1 MSHVTEPRG
10 GAAQPLLERESEV
23 LAIHRAVDDLCGTT
37 GHGQGPAA
45 RRGGVLTF
53 AGSAG
58 IGKTTLLA
66 EARRLA
72 SERACTVLFAR
83 GGEQER
89 QVPFH
94 VMRQL
99 IQPTF
104 AAMSEDERREALGS
118 WYSIVAP
125 ALGLTASP
133 KGPTAPDP
141 QGVRDGLDWV
151 VTHLAV
157 RSAPVLL
164 VVDDAHWADA
174 ESLAWLTAFT
184 ARAEELAMLIM
195 VACRPDEIPAD
206 AAALRALMG
215 RQGSRPHE
223 LAPLTTTAVASI
235 VRDALGEDAD
245 DVFCRECWAIT
256 GGNPF
261 EVVELAMKGRDRGL
275 KPHQDSIP
283 QLRDLASAVK
293 GSGLIDRLEQLG
305 PSTVRLAWAAAV
317 LGTAVPIDIVG
328 GVAALGEAQTAEAID
343 QLRDARILT
352 VMTSVRRKQV
362 VEFFHPLIATAVY
375 RSIPP
380 GVRVAMH
387 GMAAT
392 ALVDDGHGAAAAARH
407 LLEMHPEGDPW
418 VVQQLR
424 QAARD
429 SFSAGA
435 PDAARRYLAR
445 ALREPP
451 EVEDRAE
458 VLFELGSANLLHDPA
473 TTINQLRAAL
483 EEPRTEQNLREAIT
497 YRLAQALGHTGQLAQ
512 AAALL
517 ADEARRA
524 TSSRTRLRMQAEQFK
539 WNSVRVDEENSPARS
554 RLLAQFAKRLT
565 GRGLPERHILG
576 LRAWDAVL
584 RGEPATTALDYAEQ
598 ALDGG
603 LSWTDQDFGF
613 EVPAVVALTLMYCD
627 QPGRAEDLFNTGIV
641 EFEAKGWRG
650 AHLSFVYT
658 LLGYVR
664 YRRGRLAEAEDFVRN
679 GLQIADRVGQGIPA
693 QWYAIGTLIET
704 LLARGNTAEAQ
715 RVADAYKLADGFPQ
729 AVVYPD
735 PQAVFGKL
743 LLARGRVEEG
753 EHHLVSAGKRLDLRG
768 ARNPSWSPWQLD
780 LALGQVARKP
790 EEARATAAEAVS
802 RARAFGTSS
811 VIGHA
816 LRVAAATTVDPARA
830 AALLQEAVDHLEQ
843 SPAACELANA
853 LVDHG
858 TALHTI
864 GSRHHA
870 AQQLYRGME
879 TAAACGADGLVSRAR
894 AQLASA
900 GLRPRRL
907 HTSEQDNL
915 TVAESAAARHAAL
928 GLDNAAI
935 AAELK
940 TDAQSV
946 SELLSAAFTKLG
958 TDRHGLRRALGG

>member
-10 GAAQPLLERESEV
+10 WAPAPLLERESEI
-23 LAIHRAVDDLCGTT
+23 LAIHRAVDELFGVSDT
-37 GHGQGPAA
+37 GSPT

-53 AGSAG
+53 AGSGG
-58 IGKTTLLA
+58 IGKTTLLG
-66 EARRLA
+66 EARRHA
-72 SERACTVLFAR
+72 ADRGCTVLFAR
-83 GGEQER
+83 GGEQEK

-104 AAMSEDERREALGS
+104 AALSEQERRDVLGS
-118 WYSIVAP
+118 WHGIVAP
-125 ALGLTASP
+125 ALGLTASA
-133 KGPTAPDP
+133 KGRTAPDP

-157 RSAPVLL
+157 RSGAPVVLIL
-164 VVDDAHWADA
+164 DDAHWADA
-174 ESLAWLTAFT
+174 ESLAWLAAFA

-195 VACRPDEIPAD
+195 VACRPDEIPSD
-206 AAALRALMG
+206 AAPLRALMG
-215 RQGSRPHE
+215 RQGTRPHE
-223 LAPLTTTAVASI
+223 LAPLTTSAVARI
-235 VRDALGEDAD
+235 VREALGDSAD

-261 EVVELAMKGRDRGL
+261 EVVELGMKGRDRGL
-275 KPHQDSIP
+275 KPHQDNIP

-293 GSGLIDRLEQLG
+293 GSGLIERLEQLG

-317 LGTAVPIDIVG
+317 LGNAVPIGIVG
-328 GVAALGEAQTAEAID
+328 GVAALGDAQAADAID
-343 QLRDARILT
+343 QLHNARILT
-352 VMTSVRRKQV
+352 VLTSVQRKEV

-380 GVRVAMH
+380 GVRVGMH
-387 GMAAT
+387 GMAAQ
-392 ALVDDGHGAAAAARH
+392 ALVDDGHGPTAAARH

-424 QAARD
+424 RAARE

-451 EVEDRAE
+451 EAEHRAE
-458 VLFELGSANLLHDPA
+458 VLFELGSANLLHDPV
-473 TTINQLRAAL
+473 TTINQLRTAL
-483 EEPRTEQNLREAIT
+483 EEPSTAPELREAIT

-512 AAALL
+512 AAELL
-517 ADEARRA
+517 AEEARHA
-524 TSSRTRLRMQAEQFK
+524 TNSRTRLRMQAEQFK

-554 RLLAQFAKRLT
+554 RLLSQFAKRIV
-565 GRGLPERHILG
+565 GRGLAERHILG
-576 LRAWDAVL
+576 LRAWDAAL
-584 RGEPATTALDYAEQ
+584 RGEPVGTALEYAEQ

-603 LSWTDQDFGF
+603 MSWIDQDFGF

-627 QPGRAEDLFNTGIV
+627 QPGRAEELFNTAIM

-658 LLGYVR
+658 LLGYIR

-679 GLQIADRVGQGIPA
+679 GLQIADRIGHDIPA

-704 LLARGNTAEAQ
+704 LLARGNVAEARQ
-715 RVADAYKLADGFPQ
+715 VARTYKLADGGFPK

-735 PQAVFGKL
+735 PQAVWGKL
-743 LLARGRVEEG
+743 LLAQGRIEEA
-753 EHHLVSAGKRLDLRG
+753 EHHLSTAGKRLDLRG
-768 ARNPSWSPWQLD
+768 TRNPSWSPWQLD
-780 LALGQVARKP
+780 LALAQVTHDTELA
-790 EEARATAAEAVS
+790 AATAAEAVV
-802 RARAFGTSS
+802 RARAFGASS

-816 LRVAAATTVDPARA
+816 LRVAAAAAEPARA
-830 AALLQEAVDHLEQ
+830 ALLLKEAVDHLDQ
-843 SPAACELANA
+843 SPAAAELAHA
-853 LVDHG
+853 LIDHG
-858 TALHTI
+858 TALHTL
-864 GSRHHA
+864 GDPHQA

-879 TAAACGADGLVSRAR
+879 TAAACGADALVDRAR
-894 AQLASA
+894 AQIASA

-907 HTSEQDNL
+907 SSSEQESL
-915 TVAESAAARHAAL
+915 TVAELAAARHAAR

-935 AAELK
+935 AKELRIDSR
-940 TDAQSV
+940 TVAAR
-946 SELLSAAFTKLG
+946 LSAAFTKLG
-958 TDRHGLRRALGG
+958 TDRLGLGRALGD